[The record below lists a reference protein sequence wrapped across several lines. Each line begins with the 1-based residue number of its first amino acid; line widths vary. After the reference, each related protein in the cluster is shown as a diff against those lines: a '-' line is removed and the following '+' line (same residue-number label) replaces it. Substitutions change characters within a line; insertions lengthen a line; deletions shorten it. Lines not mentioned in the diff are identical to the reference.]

1 MPNVKYYFVDPV
13 LKSID
18 CIAEDIALNSCTLRE
33 NEEEDMTH
41 QKVTDKQ
48 SAEKI

>member
-1 MPNVKYYFVDPV
+1 MPNVKYCFVDPV
-13 LKSID
+13 PKFID
-18 CIAEDIALNSCTLRE
+18 CIALNSFTLRE